1 MSEITQNPYEL
12 LDEGARI
19 DLRVCIGAFMLFDEV
34 QQKVVYLSKSEAQ
47 PVLTTK
53 ADMQGLLP
61 EFNEFHDTYLEVR
74 QEFIDK
80 APSGLPKHQA

>member
-1 MSEITQNPYEL
+1 MSETTQNPYEL

-34 QQKVVYLSKSEAQ
+34 HVVHMAKRDAN
-47 PVLTTK
+47 PTLTTK
-53 ADMQGLLP
+53 WDMEELLP
-61 EFNEFHDTYLEVR
+61 DFSSLDVYDEVR

-80 APSGLPKHQA
+80 APTGGPKHAG